1 MDLHKRNG
9 AVVVERDGWLL
20 VDHFGDSDN
29 EYSAVKTDAGLI
41 DLSHRAML
49 QFTGPDRLSFLQGML
64 SNDLR
69 PLKMFEGI
77 QAAILTQQGKIV
89 ADVRVLCA
97 MNSFYLD
104 FWEFL
109 KEKVVAHLNHYLVAD
124 EVEINDPDEQW
135 KILSLQGPQA
145 TDRVKA
151 LFSGADLPSKIH
163 HHGMVQWDGAPIC
176 VVKADHTG
184 VGGYDLVVQ
193 TAQLPK
199 FAERLHALNL
209 KWIGERAQN
218 ILRVEAGIPRYGIDM
233 TEDNLLLEANLENA
247 VSFTKGCYLGQ
258 EVVERIRSRGHVN
271 KKLLGL
277 LIAGN
282 AAVHPDSMIQSDGR
296 EIGQITSSVV
306 SPALHRPIALGY
318 MHRDFWTPGL
328 EVSVDDNG
336 TLVPATIAE
345 LPFIKPGS

>member
-1 MDLHKRNG
+1 MTKQSPLMDLHRRNG

-109 KEKVVAHLNHYLVAD
+109 KEKVVAHLNH
-124 EVEINDPDEQW
+124 
-135 KILSLQGPQA
+135 
-145 TDRVKA
+145 
-151 LFSGADLPSKIH
+151 
-163 HHGMVQWDGAPIC
+163 
-176 VVKADHTG
+176 
-184 VGGYDLVVQ
+184 
-193 TAQLPK
+193 
-199 FAERLHALNL
+199 
-209 KWIGERAQN
+209 
-218 ILRVEAGIPRYGIDM
+218 
-233 TEDNLLLEANLENA
+233 
-247 VSFTKGCYLGQ
+247 
-258 EVVERIRSRGHVN
+258 
-271 KKLLGL
+271 
-277 LIAGN
+277 
-282 AAVHPDSMIQSDGR
+282 
-296 EIGQITSSVV
+296 
-306 SPALHRPIALGY
+306 
-318 MHRDFWTPGL
+318 
-328 EVSVDDNG
+328 
-336 TLVPATIAE
+336 
-345 LPFIKPGS
+345 